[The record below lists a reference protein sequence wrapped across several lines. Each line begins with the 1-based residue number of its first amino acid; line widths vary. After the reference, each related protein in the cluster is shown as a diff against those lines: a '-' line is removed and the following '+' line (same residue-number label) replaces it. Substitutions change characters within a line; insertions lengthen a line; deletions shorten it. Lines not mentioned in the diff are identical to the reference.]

1 MKTTLWRLVVTACLI
16 FAARGATPSAFERRG
31 ATMGLHHGLLPIS
44 TVDAQTTAW
53 PSAGT
58 ATLRLGSGQA
68 AAGNSQAGK
77 DLYLRYSCYACHGY
91 AGHGGAGARLVPMRM
106 TLPSFTAYV
115 RNPRQ
120 MPPYTAKVLTDA
132 QLADVWAYI
141 QTLPKSP
148 LPKDIPLLI
157 QMLNEK

>member
-1 MKTTLWRLVVTACLI
+1 VKATLWRAVVAVCVTLPTSILYAQTP
-16 FAARGATPSAFERRG
+16 APSAAG
-31 ATMGLHHGLLPIS
+31 AAI
-44 TVDAQTTAW
+44 
-53 PSAGT
+53 
-58 ATLRLGSGQA
+58 
-68 AAGNSQAGK
+68 GNAQAGK

-120 MPPYTAKVLTDA
+120 MPPYTTKVLTDA
-132 QLADVWAYI
+132 QLADLWAYI
-141 QTLPKSP
+141 QALPKSP
-148 LPKDIPLLI
+148 LPKDIPLLT

>member
-1 MKTTLWRLVVTACLI
+1 MKTTLCRVIVTACVVI
-16 FAARGATPSAFERRG
+16 
-31 ATMGLHHGLLPIS
+31 LPIGA
-44 TVDAQTTAW
+44 VDAQTPAS

-58 ATLRLGSGQA
+58 AALRPGSGQA
-68 AAGNSQAGK
+68 AAGNAQAGK

-106 TLPSFTAYV
+106 TLASFTAYV

-120 MPPYTAKVLTDA
+120 MPPYSTQALTDA
-132 QLADVWAYI
+132 QLEDVWAYI

-148 LPKDIPLLI
+148 LPKDIPLLMM
-157 QMLNEK
+157 MLNEK